1 RGAARRQGHRRRAAR
16 VGDDR
21 RAGRHGR
28 RTDGRAVPA
37 QDQFRQRGHRQRDAP
52 GGQPS
57 HEPGAP
63 LDRLLLAPRV
73 ALLRPTQ
80 PCVPPVHGG
89 SGTGPAGNALATP
102 RAAVRGLSH
111 SRPAGHD
118 ALAAHRDHRRG
129 NQPRRDDRAAA
140 QRARLEGPR
149 PDERAGDHRRARQDR
164 PDPHLCALEPDG
176 PAGRRL
182 GRSHR
187 AQPCPRQPHRTDRAD
202 VRPGHDLPPVDR
214 REPRR
219 VRYQP
224 MSDRTA
230 RLRSLRQEPRGFT
243 VIELL
248 LVVSIIALLVAL
260 LLPSMRKAKETAL
273 RVKCVAR
280 IRQMSAALV
289 TYTADHDIYFPA
301 FPEPLAGGVNHVR
314 HQYGTWIPP
323 MLPYMGLKAPIHPST
338 GQPLT
343 ASQVTGYYPITSL
356 LRTEYF
362 QAMHCPS
369 VVY

>member
-1 RGAARRQGHRRRAAR
+1 
-16 VGDDR
+16 
-21 RAGRHGR
+21 
-28 RTDGRAVPA
+28 
-37 QDQFRQRGHRQRDAP
+37 
-52 GGQPS
+52 
-57 HEPGAP
+57 
-63 LDRLLLAPRV
+63 
-73 ALLRPTQ
+73 
-80 PCVPPVHGG
+80 
-89 SGTGPAGNALATP
+89 
-102 RAAVRGLSH
+102 
-111 SRPAGHD
+111 
-118 ALAAHRDHRRG
+118 
-129 NQPRRDDRAAA
+129 
-140 QRARLEGPR
+140 
-149 PDERAGDHRRARQDR
+149 
-164 PDPHLCALEPDG
+164 
-176 PAGRRL
+176 
-182 GRSHR
+182 
-187 AQPCPRQPHRTDRAD
+187 
-202 VRPGHDLPPVDR
+202 
-214 REPRR
+214 
-219 VRYQP
+219 

-248 LVVSIIALLVAL
+248 VVVSIIALLVAL

-289 TYTADHDIYFPA
+289 TYTADHDSYFPA

-362 QAMHCPS
+362 QSMHCPS
-369 VVY
+369 VVYGGWATGSTTPTGYSHVFYTIQNNLRRHYDKEPLYGPYIPWKLVEMQGRVWSFSEAGYWTSVYSVEHIRQYGFTVSLPDSPRSTPQHDGYGISMAKLDGSAAFHPAAAQYVPPFEAPWEYGSSWAPHWDNNKWMPHKGVHFTNR